1 MLAEQEKFGSSSN
14 PRVLGIILARG
25 GSKSVIKKNIR
36 PLLGK
41 PLIAYT
47 ICEALRSRWISRLI
61 VSSDSEE
68 IRRTAIQY
76 GAQAPFVRPAELA
89 TDSATA
95 LAADQHALAWAEE
108 EEGVPYDYVVELLC
122 TNPMKTSADIDAALE
137 KLMTTAVDSVIGVTK
152 LEDHH
157 PIRIKK
163 IMDDQ
168 IVDFCLPEIPE
179 THRQALKPDAYIRNG
194 AIYAMKR
201 DLLKRGSRYGT
212 SDSRPYIM
220 PAERSINIDA
230 EIDMAVAEILLKK
243 YPRNTISPVMTW
255 EEAGKVLNRQISR
268 NFLILEKTGRLR

>member
-95 LAADQHALAWAEE
+95 LLISTPWLGRKRKKAF
-108 EEGVPYDYVVELLC
+108 
-122 TNPMKTSADIDAALE
+122 
-137 KLMTTAVDSVIGVTK
+137 LMI
-152 LEDHH
+152 
-157 PIRIKK
+157 
-163 IMDDQ
+163 
-168 IVDFCLPEIPE
+168 
-179 THRQALKPDAYIRNG
+179 
-194 AIYAMKR
+194 
-201 DLLKRGSRYGT
+201 
-212 SDSRPYIM
+212 
-220 PAERSINIDA
+220 
-230 EIDMAVAEILLKK
+230 
-243 YPRNTISPVMTW
+243 TW
-255 EEAGKVLNRQISR
+255 SSCFAR
-268 NFLILEKTGRLR
+268 TP